1 MESSS
6 RDIFLKIVNFVKS
19 PRTIRWEFG
28 YWGGTIRRW
37 YSEGLKETYGIPADR
52 TFGDVIAGPGLQW
65 PESSFD
71 EGLYLEKDVASLFDF
86 DKGFTYLPVNQ
97 WFSPRFERKIL
108 EETEDTLVL
117 IDSDGIK
124 KKIFKDNRC
133 MPFWLDFP
141 IKDEKDWDR
150 LVEEKLN
157 LNNLKFRL
165 LSGFDEAIKSSKTRD
180 YPLSI
185 LGDPCGF
192 FGCLRYLLGE
202 VRLFMMYY
210 DNPKLI
216 KKMNSYLCDFWINF
230 AEELLKYT
238 DFDFGYF
245 FEDMSGKQGMLIS
258 PDIFNEFMAPY
269 YKKIISFLNSKGIR
283 NVIVDSDGFVEKLIP
298 LLKSVGVT
306 GMLPFEKQAGNDLL
320 KIRKENPGFIIM
332 GGFNKAIL
340 RDGNKNMEEDLE
352 RELCQIRE
360 LVKTGGYI
368 PFGDH
373 FIPPDVS
380 WKNFSNYRLKLNNI
394 IENTK
399 VLI

>member
-1 MESSS
+1 MTDNTREL
-6 RDIFLKIVNFVKS
+6 FLKIINFEKA
-19 PRTIRWEFG
+19 PRTLKWEFG
-28 YWGGTIRRW
+28 YWGGTVKRW
-37 YSEGLKETYGIPADR
+37 YKEGLPKILGIPDE
-52 TFGDVIAGPGLQW
+52 TLYGDVVVGPGLQY
-65 PESSFD
+65 PEISIVEYLFLDTDISF
-71 EGLYLEKDVASLFDF
+71 FFNF

-97 WFSPRFERKIL
+97 WFAPRFERKVL
-108 EETEDTLVL
+108 EETEETMVL

-141 IKDEKDWDR
+141 IKEEKDWDM
-150 LVEEKLN
+150 LVEERLN
-157 LNNLKFRL
+157 LNDLKLRL

-192 FGCLRYLLGE
+192 FGSIRYLLGE

-269 YKKIISFLNSKGIR
+269 YKRIIGFLNSKGIKHI
-283 NVIVDSDGFVEKLIP
+283 IVDSDGFVEKLIP
-298 LLKSVGVT
+298 LLKSVGAT
-306 GMLPFEKQAGNDLL
+306 GMFPFEKQAGNDLL
-320 KIRKENPGFIIM
+320 KIRKENPDFIIM

-340 RDGNKNMEEDLE
+340 RDGNKNMEADLNK
-352 RELCQIRE
+352 ELSEIEE
-360 LVKTGGYI
+360 LIKTGGYI

-380 WKNFSNYRLKLNNI
+380 WKNFKNYRLKLNKI
-394 IENTK
+394 IYSTEILK
-399 VLI
+399 

>member
-1 MESSS
+1 MEPNS
-6 RDIFLKIVNFVKS
+6 RDIFLKIINFEKS

-37 YSEGLKETYGIPADR
+37 YSEGLRENFGIPADR
-52 TFGDVIAGPGLQW
+52 TYGDVIAGPGLQW

-71 EGLYLEKDVASLFDF
+71 EGLYLEKDVASLFEF

-97 WFSPRFERKIL
+97 WFSPRFERKVI
-108 EETEDTLVL
+108 EETEDTMVL
-117 IDSDGIK
+117 TDSDGIK

-150 LVEEKLN
+150 LVEERLN
-157 LNNLKFRL
+157 LNDLKSRML
-165 LSGFDEAIKSSKTRD
+165 NGFADAVKSAKSRD

-210 DNPKLI
+210 DNPNLI
-216 KKMNSYLCDFWINF
+216 KKMNSYLCDFWISF
-230 AEELLKYT
+230 AEELLGYT

-258 PDIFNEFMAPY
+258 PDIFNEFMSPY
-269 YKKIISFLNSKGIR
+269 YKKIISFLKSKGIK
-283 NVIVDSDGFVEKLIP
+283 NIIVDSDGFVEKLIP
-298 LLKSVGVT
+298 LLKSTGVT

-320 KIRKENPGFIIM
+320 KIRKENPEFVIM

-340 RDGNKNMEEDLE
+340 RDGNKNMESDLDK
-352 RELCQIRE
+352 ELNQIRE
-360 LVKTGGYI
+360 LIKTGGFI

>member
-1 MESSS
+1 MKLSS
-6 RDIFLKIVNFVKS
+6 REIFLKIINFEKS
-19 PRTIRWEFG
+19 PRTLRWEFG

-37 YSEGLKETYGIPADR
+37 YEEGLEEKYGIPMDR
-52 TFGDVIAGPGLQW
+52 TYGDVIAGPGLQW
-65 PESSFD
+65 PEASFD
-71 EGLYLEKDVASLFDF
+71 EGLYLEKDVAALFDF

-108 EETEDTLVL
+108 EETEDVMIL

-124 KKIFKDNRC
+124 KKVFKDNRC

-141 IKDEKDWDR
+141 VKDEEDWDQ
-150 LVEEKLN
+150 LVEERLN
-157 LNNLKFRL
+157 LNNLKPRL
-165 LSGFDEAIKSSKTRD
+165 LTGFGEAIKNSKNRD

-192 FGCLRYLLGE
+192 FGSLRYLLGE

-216 KKMNSYLCDFWINF
+216 KKMNSYLCDLWISF

-245 FEDMSGKQGMLIS
+245 FEDMSGKQGMLIG

-269 YKKIISFLNSKGIR
+269 YKRIIGFLKSKGI
-283 NVIVDSDGFVEKLIP
+283 NNIIVDSDGFVEKLIP
-298 LLKSVGVT
+298 LLKDVGVT

-320 KIRKENPGFIIM
+320 KIRKENPDFVIM
-332 GGFNKAIL
+332 GGFNKSIL
-340 RDGNKNMEEDLE
+340 RDGNVKMETDLE
-352 RELCQIRE
+352 KELNEIKE
-360 LVKTGGYI
+360 LIKTGGFI

-380 WKNFSNYRLKLNNI
+380 WKNFSNYRRRLNGI
-394 IENTK
+394 IENTR
-399 VLI
+399 VLD

>member
-1 MESSS
+1 M
-6 RDIFLKIVNFVKS
+6 
-19 PRTIRWEFG
+19 T
-28 YWGGTIRRW
+28 
-37 YSEGLKETYGIPADR
+37 
-52 TFGDVIAGPGLQW
+52 
-65 PESSFD
+65 
-71 EGLYLEKDVASLFDF
+71 
-86 DKGFTYLPVNQ
+86 
-97 WFSPRFERKIL
+97 
-108 EETEDTLVL
+108 
-117 IDSDGIK
+117 DSDGIK

-150 LVEEKLN
+150 LVEERLN
-157 LNNLKFRL
+157 LNDLKSRML
-165 LSGFDEAIKSSKTRD
+165 NGFADAVKSAKSRD

-210 DNPKLI
+210 DNPNLI
-216 KKMNSYLCDFWINF
+216 KKMNSYLCDFWISF
-230 AEELLKYT
+230 AEELLGYT

-269 YKKIISFLNSKGIR
+269 YKKIISFLKSKGIK
-283 NVIVDSDGFVEKLIP
+283 NIIVDSDGFVEKLIP
-298 LLKSVGVT
+298 LLKSTGVT

-320 KIRKENPGFIIM
+320 KIRKENPEFVIM

-340 RDGNKNMEEDLE
+340 RDGNKNMESDLDK
-352 RELCQIRE
+352 ELSQIRE
-360 LVKTGGYI
+360 LIKTGGYI

-380 WKNFSNYRLKLNNI
+380 WKNFSNYRLRLNNI